1 VVHRRARLTPLGRL
15 VVVERVLVHRW
26 PAARV
31 AEAASVSR
39 PTVYK
44 WVRRFLEEGIE
55 GLNDRSSAPHR
66 RPRALPA
73 EAIEEILAAR
83 RRLKQGPHRLGYALG
98 RPRSSIYGVLRRH
111 GLARLDLLDRPSGR
125 PIRRYERAQPGELV
139 HVDVKKLGRIPPGG
153 GWRKLGRGP
162 RSRED
167 RQRRLG
173 YDYLHVAIDD
183 HSRLAFVEVHP
194 DERAGTVA
202 GFLARACS
210 SFEEQGARVERL
222 MTDNAWCYT
231 RSPGVKQL
239 LRELGIRHLLT
250 PPRRPQVNGKVERFN
265 RTMLEEWAYAT
276 LYRSNE
282 DRLATLQAWVETY
295 NRDRPH
301 TALGGRPPVSRLLTT

>member
-1 VVHRRARLTPLGRL
+1 M
-15 VVVERVLVHRW
+15 
-26 PAARV
+26 
-31 AEAASVSR
+31 
-39 PTVYK
+39 
-44 WVRRFLEEGIE
+44 
-55 GLNDRSSAPHR
+55 
-66 RPRALPA
+66 
-73 EAIEEILAAR
+73 
-83 RRLKQGPHRLGYALG
+83 
-98 RPRSSIYGVLRRH
+98 
-111 GLARLDLLDRPSGR
+111 
-125 PIRRYERAQPGELV
+125 
-139 HVDVKKLGRIPPGG
+139 KKLGRIPPGG

-162 RSRED
+162 RTRED

-194 DERAGTVA
+194 DERAGTVV

-210 SFEEQGARVERL
+210 SFEERGARVERL

-231 RSPGVKQL
+231 RSPRVKQL

-276 LYRSNE
+276 LYHSND
-282 DRLATLQAWVETY
+282 DRLGTLQAWVETY

>member
-66 RPRALPA
+66 RPHALPA
-73 EAIEEILAAR
+73 EAIEEILEAR

-111 GLARLDLLDRPSGR
+111 GMARLDHLDRPTGR

-162 RSRED
+162 RSTED
-167 RQRRLG
+167 RRRRLG

-183 HSRLAFVEVHP
+183 HSRLAFVEIHP
-194 DERAGTVA
+194 DERAGTVV
-202 GFLARACS
+202 GFLARACR

-239 LRELGIRHLLT
+239 LRDLGIRHLLI

-276 LYRSNE
+276 LFRSND
-282 DRLATLQAWVETY
+282 DRLATLQSWVETY
-295 NRDRPH
+295 NHHRPH
-301 TALGGRPPVSRLLTT
+301 TALGGRPPASRLSTT